1 MRLIVQQVHPRGPA
15 VPTNVP
21 DNNPTTTGQNP
32 LSTTGDQPPR
42 LDDDTSHYYDANAIC
57 VANYSYDANA
67 ICVANYHSK
76 SDDNEDHNTE
86 PPLKSWRTILDD
98 VLEVYQYYVHKPPP
112 EAQSR
117 RRERYQLRIAQ
128 QALTPGARKKRCR
141 RGSPDTS
148 NFNKTVNNNN
158 STESKGTA
166 RICVAAFAHM

>member
-1 MRLIVQQVHPRGPA
+1 MSCPLIMRLIVQQVHPRGPA

-32 LSTTGDQPPR
+32 LSTTGDQLPR
-42 LDDDTSHYYDANAIC
+42 LDDDTSHY
-57 VANYSYDANA
+57 YDANA

-128 QALTPGARKKRCR
+128 QALKPGARKKRCR
-141 RGSPDTS
+141 RGSPGTS

-158 STESKGTA
+158 SSES
-166 RICVAAFAHM
+166 VPVWPP

>member
-1 MRLIVQQVHPRGPA
+1 MASLSRGT
-15 VPTNVP
+15 VTN
-21 DNNPTTTGQNP
+21 
-32 LSTTGDQPPR
+32 
-42 LDDDTSHYYDANAIC
+42 YDANAIC
-57 VANYSYDANA
+57 LANYYYG
-67 ICVANYHSK
+67 CHYGTNYHSK

-148 NFNKTVNNNN
+148 NFNN
-158 STESKGTA
+158 GQ
-166 RICVAAFAHM
+166 R